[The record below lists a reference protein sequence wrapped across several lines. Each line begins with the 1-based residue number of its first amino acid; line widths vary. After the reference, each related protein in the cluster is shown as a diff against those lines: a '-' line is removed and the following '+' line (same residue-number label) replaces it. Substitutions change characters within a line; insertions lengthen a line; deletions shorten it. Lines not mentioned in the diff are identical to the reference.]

1 MNLRLVVVA
10 HYSTWWPSPTESSLG
25 PPTLK
30 VWPVTPFIPG
40 WGDICSVAIGQ
51 RVTLSRLP
59 PLDHLLLLKSSTLF
73 HPCLKAWRVP
83 WVPSTPCHRR
93 IDWACSLFKHAGC
106 DFHRYGLSRAISQ
119 MPRMDS
125 GKNHLHS
132 HLFLKCPKVLVE
144 RGAQSR
150 HPAAFSHY
158 FPVSPHSPPIEGRW
172 GRPSLFFFWLNGT
185 LLWIMSSFPGWRPP
199 SVE

>member
-1 MNLRLVVVA
+1 M
-10 HYSTWWPSPTESSLG
+10 
-25 PPTLK
+25 
-30 VWPVTPFIPG
+30 TPFIPG

-83 WVPSTPCHRR
+83 WVPSTPRHRR
-93 IDWACSLFKHAGC
+93 VDWACCLLKHAGC

-132 HLFLKCPKVLVE
+132 HLFLKCPRSLL
-144 RGAQSR
+144 RGELRADIQLPLPTTS
-150 HPAAFSHY
+150 

-172 GRPSLFFFWLNGT
+172 GRPSL
-185 LLWIMSSFPGWRPP
+185 SFSG
-199 SVE
+199 